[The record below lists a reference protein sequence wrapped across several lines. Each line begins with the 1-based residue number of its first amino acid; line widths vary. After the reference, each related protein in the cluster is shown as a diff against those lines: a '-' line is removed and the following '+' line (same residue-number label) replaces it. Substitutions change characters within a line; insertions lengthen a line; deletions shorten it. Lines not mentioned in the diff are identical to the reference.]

1 MTSDLGLP
9 ELVFHYESYSTSF
22 ATTIEDLLD
31 FLELSPIGEPEAFI
45 PGKVYGDYYSEE
57 NKLAIAGFAKEF
69 SSKTTWSFLSHYFE
83 GKQ

>member
-31 FLELSPIGEPEAFI
+31 FLELIPIGEPEAFI
-45 PGKVYGDYYSEE
+45 PGKVYGDYYSEA
-57 NKLAIAGFAKEF
+57 NKLAVAGFAKEF
-69 SSKTTWSFLSHYFE
+69 SSKTTWSYLSHYFS
-83 GKQ
+83 

>member
-31 FLELSPIGEPEAFI
+31 FIELSPIGEPEAFI
-45 PGKVYGDYYSEE
+45 PGKVYGDYYSEKE
-57 NKLAIAGFAKEF
+57 KLAIAGFAEEF
-69 SSKTTWSFLSHYFE
+69 SSKTTWSYLSHYFE

>member
-1 MTSDLGLP
+1 MTSDLGRP

-45 PGKVYGDYYSEE
+45 PGKVYGDYYSEA
-57 NKLAIAGFAKEF
+57 NKLAVAGFAKEF
-69 SSKTTWSFLSHYFE
+69 SSKTTWSYLSHYFS
-83 GKQ
+83 